1 MMTHYRSLG
10 LIGSAAII
18 IVLLSGVALA
28 QSMKPG
34 INLSPDKPA
43 LSADEQA
50 SESCHDAY
58 KSAIEKLPEK
68 KNRPSMGEHSVGADD
83 VAAASGQPVNTGGAP
98 MRHRQTRPRE
108 HRNSSWADLCFH
120 FEPMRGT
127 QKMPLLFYFPLIV
140 WMGPMESRRRDARS
154 RQPRRDHRRKAKGV
168 GACATS
174 PIPTCG
180 NSRCTSSSRHNS
192 VPGEACGRSGR
203 YRDTKCSLQ

>member
-50 SESCHDAY
+50 RRKAVDDAY

-68 KNRPSMGEHSVGADD
+68 KKSADPWENIR
-83 VAAASGQPVNTGGAP
+83 SAP
-98 MRHRQTRPRE
+98 T
-108 HRNSSWADLCFH
+108 
-120 FEPMRGT
+120 T
-127 QKMPLLFYFPLIV
+127 
-140 WMGPMESRRRDARS
+140 S
-154 RQPRRDHRRKAKGV
+154 RQRQ
-168 GACATS
+168 
-174 PIPTCG
+174 G
-180 NSRCTSSSRHNS
+180 N
-192 VPGEACGRSGR
+192 
-203 YRDTKCSLQ
+203 Q